1 MILNNTIIEDVKKKS
16 GLMFD
21 KAGDFGL
28 LSSYIFKETGR
39 SIGVTTLKRLF
50 NYIND
55 ERKTSEYTL
64 NTIALYIGY
73 GSWADYSSSKN
84 LDSEWG
90 YADETLYISALD
102 IGTKIV
108 IKYLNRVVTF
118 EVCIVEG
125 RNALKV
131 ISSVNSSLQAM
142 DVLFVYRIK
151 KGCIL
156 EAEKVL
162 RGSYIGNYR
171 TNGEI
176 KAIEIIDRNN

>member
-73 GSWADYSSSKN
+73 GSWADYSASKN

-125 RNALKV
+125 INALKV